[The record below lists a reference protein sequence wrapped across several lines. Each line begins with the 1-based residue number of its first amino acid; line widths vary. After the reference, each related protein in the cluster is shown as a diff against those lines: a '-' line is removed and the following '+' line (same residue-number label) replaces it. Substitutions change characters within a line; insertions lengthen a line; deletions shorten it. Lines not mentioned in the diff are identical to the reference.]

1 MGQPAYL
8 PPAYQKFLQWPCC
21 FSLFVPSSHWVD
33 AVFHSVLQF
42 STQWHFEL
50 AGILFCWWNALGPGG
65 MWRCYSLISRN
76 GLQLFQALLW
86 KDPVPTPHF
95 SSLAIIISSYSYL
108 NNILWNDSSIY
119 SVSHLSFLAAF
130 WRRCWGRCS
139 AAVKLPMDRELRALC
154 TSSWEK
160 PSQGLS
166 PYTELL
172 I

>member
-1 MGQPAYL
+1 MLSLSFCPKQRLNG
-8 PPAYQKFLQWPCC
+8 CC
-21 FSLFVPSSHWVD
+21 FSLCATVQ
-33 AVFHSVLQF
+33 HSVAL
-42 STQWHFEL
+42 W
-50 AGILFCWWNALGPGG
+50 AGRIFFCWWNALGPGG

-76 GLQLFQALLW
+76 GLQLFHALLW

-119 SVSHLSFLAAF
+119 LVSHLSFLVAF

-154 TSSWEK
+154 TSSWDK
-160 PSQGLS
+160 PSQGLF
-166 PYTELL
+166 PYTGELL